1 MSLSRGLSAM
11 GVRNYRLFWSG
22 QLISL
27 VGTWMDSV
35 AQSWLIL
42 LLTNDPVAL
51 GLRAVFQFIPV
62 MVLGLFGGIIAD
74 TLPKRATLYVTQAGS
89 GLVALTLGVLTLT
102 GTVQVW
108 HIYVL
113 AAILGCISA
122 VDMPVRQSFV
132 VEMVGRE
139 HVVNAV
145 ALNSA
150 TFNGARI
157 IGPAVGGVLIGAVG
171 VGLCFMLN
179 AASYLAVLAAL
190 FMMREVELHPGI
202 RSPVPH
208 SPRAV
213 VDQLAEGLRYV
224 QRTPSVF
231 LAIMVL
237 GIVSTVA
244 LNFSV
249 VMPLYAAETLRGDA
263 STYGYLMAAAGV
275 GSLAAA
281 LLIAFGMRPTLRLLV
296 IGSALIGIALVGP
309 GDLPVAAGQPA
320 HHGPAGLRHDH
331 DERHHQHPHPA
342 AGARCPARTGDERLH
357 HGVRRDDA
365 HRRPG
370 FGRRHGRGRR
380 HRDAGGRRRA
390 DAPHGRCRC
399 HPPVRHGSGG
409 AARVPPEP
417 LA

>member
-51 GLRAVFQFIPV
+51 GLRAVFQFVPV

-102 GTVQVW
+102 GTAQVW

-113 AAILGCISA
+113 ATILGCISA

-190 FMMREVELHPGI
+190 FMMREVELHPGV

-208 SPRAV
+208 SARAV

-249 VMPLYAAETLRGDA
+249 VMPLYAATTLHGDA

-296 IGSALIGIALVGP
+296 IGSALIGIALIGLAISPLLLVS
-309 GDLPVAAGQPA
+309 LPIMVLLGFATITMSATTNTLIQLQVP
-320 HHGPAGLRHDH
+320 
-331 DERHHQHPHPA
+331 
-342 AGARCPARTGDERLH
+342 
-357 HGVRRDDA
+357 DA
-365 HRRPG
+365 L
-370 FGRRHGRGRR
+370 RGRVISMWTFLF
-380 HRDAGGRRRA
+380 AGSMPIGSLYAGVVAHFFTLTTPVLIGGTVCLLTVIFLSLRA
-390 DAPHGRCRC
+390 PWLWQL
-399 HPPVRHGSGG
+399 
-409 AARVPPEP
+409 E
-417 LA
+417 

>member
-1 MSLSRGLSAM
+1 MTMGRGLSAM
-11 GVRNYRLFWSG
+11 GIRNYRLFWSG

-89 GLVALTLGVLTLT
+89 GLVALAMGVLTLS

-108 HIYVL
+108 HIYLL
-113 AAILGCISA
+113 AAILGVINA

-139 HVVNAV
+139 HVANAV

-190 FMMREVELHPGI
+190 FLMDESELRPAV
-202 RSPVPH
+202 RPPVPH
-208 SPRAV
+208 SARAV
-213 VDQLAEGLRYV
+213 IDQLAEGLRYV
-224 QRTPSVF
+224 RRTPSVF
-231 LAIMVL
+231 LAIVVL

-249 VMPLYAAETLRGDA
+249 VMPLYAAETLHGDA
-263 STYGYLMAAAGV
+263 STYGYLMAAAGL
-275 GSLAAA
+275 GSLVAA
-281 LLIAFGMRPTLRLLV
+281 LLIAFGMRPTLQLLV
-296 IGSALIGIALVGP
+296 AGTALIGIALVGLALSP
-309 GDLPVAAGQPA
+309 TLLISLPIMVLLGFATIAMSATTNTLIQLQVPDALRGRVMSVYTTVFAGSTPVGGLASGVVASIAGVTA
-320 HHGPAGLRHDH
+320 TLAVAGGLTLLT
-331 DERHHQHPHPA
+331 
-342 AGARCPARTGDERLH
+342 AGAAVTRLSAF
-357 HGVRRDDA
+357 V
-365 HRRPG
+365 RPG
-370 FGRRHGRGRR
+370 
-380 HRDAGGRRRA
+380 AT
-390 DAPHGRCRC
+390 P
-399 HPPVRHGSGG
+399 
-409 AARVPPEP
+409 VPPEP

>member
-1 MSLSRGLSAM
+1 MTLSRGLSAL

-42 LLTNDPVAL
+42 LITNDPVAL
-51 GLRAVFQFIPV
+51 GLRAVFQFTPV
-62 MVLGLFGGIIAD
+62 LVLGLFGGIIAD

-89 GLVALTLGVLTLT
+89 GLVALTLGVLTLS

-113 AAILGCISA
+113 ATILGTISA

-190 FMMREVELHPGI
+190 FLMHEGELHPAI
-202 RSPVPH
+202 RLPVPH

-224 QRTPSVF
+224 RRTPSVF
-231 LAIMVL
+231 LAILVL

-249 VMPLYAAETLRGDA
+249 VMPLYAAETLHGDA

-296 IGSALIGIALVGP
+296 AGSALIGIALVALAVSP
-309 GDLPVAAGQPA
+309 VLLVSLPIMVLLGFATITMSATTNTLIQLQVPDALRGRVMSVYTTVFSGSTPIGGLASGVMAGIAGVTATLAVAG
-320 HHGPAGLRHDH
+320 GLTLLT
-331 DERHHQHPHPA
+331 
-342 AGARCPARTGDERLH
+342 AGAAVTRLSGTAR
-357 HGVRRDDA
+357 
-365 HRRPG
+365 
-370 FGRRHGRGRR
+370 
-380 HRDAGGRRRA
+380 AGA
-390 DAPHGRCRC
+390 TP
-399 HPPVRHGSGG
+399 
-409 AARVPPEP
+409 VPPEP
-417 LA
+417 LR

>member
-1 MSLSRGLSAM
+1 MTLGRGLSAM

-42 LLTNDPVAL
+42 LLTHDPVAL
-51 GLRAVFQFIPV
+51 GLRSVFQFIPV

-190 FMMREVELHPGI
+190 FLMHEVELHPGI

-208 SPRAV
+208 SARAV
-213 VDQLAEGLRYV
+213 LDQLAEGLRYV
-224 QRTPSVF
+224 RRTPSVF

-249 VMPLYAAETLRGDA
+249 VMPLYAADTLHGDA

-281 LLIAFGMRPTLRLLV
+281 LLIAFGMRPTLRLLI
-296 IGSALIGIALVGP
+296 IGSALIGIALVALAISP
-309 GDLPVAAGQPA
+309 VLLLSLPVMVLLGFATITMSATTNTLIQLQVPDALRGRVMSVYTTVFAGTTPIGGLA
-320 HHGPAGLRHDH
+320 SGVAMAVAGVTATL
-331 DERHHQHPHPA
+331 A
-342 AGARCPARTGDERLH
+342 VAGGLTLLTAGAAVTRL
-357 HGVRRDDA
+357 
-365 HRRPG
+365 
-370 FGRRHGRGRR
+370 
-380 HRDAGGRRRA
+380 
-390 DAPHGRCRC
+390 
-399 HPPVRHGSGG
+399 SG
-409 AARVPPEP
+409 AARAGATPVPPER

>member
-1 MSLSRGLSAM
+1 M

-51 GLRAVFQFIPV
+51 GLRAVFQFVPV

-108 HIYVL
+108 HIYLL

-190 FMMREVELHPGI
+190 FLMREVELHPGI

-208 SPRAV
+208 SVRAV

-231 LAIMVL
+231 LAITVL

-296 IGSALIGIALVGP
+296 IGSALIGIALIGLAISP
-309 GDLPVAAGQPA
+309 MLLISLPIMVLLGFATITMSATTNTLIQLQVPDALRGRVMSVYTTVFAGTTPIGGLASGVAMAVAGVTA
-320 HHGPAGLRHDH
+320 TLAVAGGLTLLT
-331 DERHHQHPHPA
+331 
-342 AGARCPARTGDERLH
+342 AGAAATRLSGTAR
-357 HGVRRDDA
+357 A
-365 HRRPG
+365 
-370 FGRRHGRGRR
+370 
-380 HRDAGGRRRA
+380 
-390 DAPHGRCRC
+390 
-399 HPPVRHGSGG
+399 G
-409 AARVPPEP
+409 AARVPPES

>member
-1 MSLSRGLSAM
+1 M

-89 GLVALTLGVLTLT
+89 ALVALTLGVLTLT

-113 AAILGCISA
+113 AAILGSISA
-122 VDMPVRQSFV
+122 VDMPVRQAFV

-157 IGPAVGGVLIGAVG
+157 IGPAVGGILIGAVG

-202 RSPVPH
+202 RLPVPH
-208 SPRAV
+208 SARAV

-249 VMPLYAAETLRGDA
+249 VMPLYAAETLHGDA

-296 IGSALIGIALVGP
+296 IGSALIGIALIGLAISP
-309 GDLPVAAGQPA
+309 LLLLSLPIMVLLGFATITMSATTNTLIQLQVPDALRGRVMSVYTTVFAGTTPIGGLASGVAMAVAGVTA
-320 HHGPAGLRHDH
+320 TLAVAGGLTLLT
-331 DERHHQHPHPA
+331 
-342 AGARCPARTGDERLH
+342 AGAAATRLSGTAPA
-357 HGVRRDDA
+357 
-365 HRRPG
+365 
-370 FGRRHGRGRR
+370 
-380 HRDAGGRRRA
+380 
-390 DAPHGRCRC
+390 
-399 HPPVRHGSGG
+399 S

>member
-89 GLVALTLGVLTLT
+89 GLVALTLGVLTVT

-190 FMMREVELHPGI
+190 FMMRAVELHPGI
-202 RSPVPH
+202 RPPVPH
-208 SPRAV
+208 SARAV

-249 VMPLYAAETLRGDA
+249 VMPLYAAQTLRGDA

-296 IGSALIGIALVGP
+296 IGSALIGIALVGLAISP
-309 GDLPVAAGQPA
+309 LLLVSLPIMVLLGFATITMSATTNTLIQLQVPDALRGRVMSVYTTVFAGTTPIGGLASGVAMAVAGVTA
-320 HHGPAGLRHDH
+320 TLAVAGGLTLLT
-331 DERHHQHPHPA
+331 
-342 AGARCPARTGDERLH
+342 AGAAATRLSGTAR
-357 HGVRRDDA
+357 A
-365 HRRPG
+365 
-370 FGRRHGRGRR
+370 
-380 HRDAGGRRRA
+380 
-390 DAPHGRCRC
+390 
-399 HPPVRHGSGG
+399 G

>member
-1 MSLSRGLSAM
+1 MTLGRGLSAM

-51 GLRAVFQFIPV
+51 GLRSVFQFMPV
-62 MVLGLFGGIIAD
+62 LVLGLFGGIIAD

-113 AAILGCISA
+113 ATILGCISA

-190 FMMREVELHPGI
+190 FLMHEVELHPGV

-208 SPRAV
+208 SARAV

-249 VMPLYAAETLRGDA
+249 VMPLYAAETLHGDA

-296 IGSALIGIALVGP
+296 IGSALIGIALVGLAVSP
-309 GDLPVAAGQPA
+309 MLLVSLPIMVLLGFATITMSATTNTLIQLQVPDALRGRVMSVYTTVFAGTTPIGGLASGVAMAVAGVTA
-320 HHGPAGLRHDH
+320 TLAVAGGLTLLT
-331 DERHHQHPHPA
+331 
-342 AGARCPARTGDERLH
+342 AGAAVTRLSGVAR
-357 HGVRRDDA
+357 A
-365 HRRPG
+365 
-370 FGRRHGRGRR
+370 
-380 HRDAGGRRRA
+380 
-390 DAPHGRCRC
+390 
-399 HPPVRHGSGG
+399 G
-409 AARVPPEP
+409 AAHVPPEP

>member
-1 MSLSRGLSAM
+1 MTMSRGLSAM

-42 LLTNDPVAL
+42 LLTHDPVAL
-51 GLRAVFQFIPV
+51 GLRAVFQFMPV

-113 AAILGCISA
+113 ATILGSINA

-190 FMMREVELHPGI
+190 FLMHEVELHPAT
-202 RSPVPH
+202 RSPMPH

-213 VDQLAEGLRYV
+213 VEQLAEGLRYV
-224 QRTPSVF
+224 RRTPSVL
-231 LAIMVL
+231 LAILVL

-249 VMPLYAAETLRGDA
+249 LMPLYAADSLHGDA

-281 LLIAFGMRPTLRLLV
+281 LLIAFGLRPTLRLLV
-296 IGSALIGIALVGP
+296 SGSALIGLALVGLAFSP
-309 GDLPVAAGQPA
+309 LLLVSLPIMVLLGFATITMSATTNTLIQLQVPDALRGRVMSVYTTVFAGTTPIGGLASGIAAAMAGVTATLLVAGS
-320 HHGPAGLRHDH
+320 LTLVT
-331 DERHHQHPHPA
+331 
-342 AGARCPARTGDERLH
+342 AGAAVTRLGGTAR
-357 HGVRRDDA
+357 A
-365 HRRPG
+365 
-370 FGRRHGRGRR
+370 
-380 HRDAGGRRRA
+380 
-390 DAPHGRCRC
+390 
-399 HPPVRHGSGG
+399 G
-409 AARVPPEP
+409 AAQAPPEP

>member
-51 GLRAVFQFIPV
+51 GLRAVFQFVPV

-108 HIYVL
+108 HIYLL

-190 FMMREVELHPGI
+190 FLMREVELHPGI

-208 SPRAV
+208 SVRAV

-231 LAIMVL
+231 LAITVL

-296 IGSALIGIALVGP
+296 IGSALIGIALIGLAISP
-309 GDLPVAAGQPA
+309 MLLISLPIMVLLGFATITMSATTNTLIQLQVPDALRGRVMSVYTTVFAGTTPIGGLASGVAMAVAGVTA
-320 HHGPAGLRHDH
+320 TLAVAGGLTLLT
-331 DERHHQHPHPA
+331 
-342 AGARCPARTGDERLH
+342 AGAAATRLSGTAR
-357 HGVRRDDA
+357 A
-365 HRRPG
+365 
-370 FGRRHGRGRR
+370 
-380 HRDAGGRRRA
+380 
-390 DAPHGRCRC
+390 
-399 HPPVRHGSGG
+399 G
-409 AARVPPEP
+409 AARVPPES

>member
-1 MSLSRGLSAM
+1 
-11 GVRNYRLFWSG
+11 
-22 QLISL
+22 
-27 VGTWMDSV
+27 
-35 AQSWLIL
+35 
-42 LLTNDPVAL
+42 
-51 GLRAVFQFIPV
+51 

-108 HIYVL
+108 HIYLL

-190 FMMREVELHPGI
+190 FLMREVELHPGI

-208 SPRAV
+208 SVRAV

-231 LAIMVL
+231 LAITVL

-296 IGSALIGIALVGP
+296 IGSALIGIALIGLAISP
-309 GDLPVAAGQPA
+309 MLLISLPIMVLLGFATITMSATTNTLIQLQVPDALRGRVMSVYTTVFAGTTPIGGLASGVAMAVAGVTA
-320 HHGPAGLRHDH
+320 TLAVAGGLTLLT
-331 DERHHQHPHPA
+331 
-342 AGARCPARTGDERLH
+342 AGAAATRLSGTAR
-357 HGVRRDDA
+357 A
-365 HRRPG
+365 
-370 FGRRHGRGRR
+370 
-380 HRDAGGRRRA
+380 
-390 DAPHGRCRC
+390 
-399 HPPVRHGSGG
+399 G
-409 AARVPPEP
+409 AARVPPES

>member
-1 MSLSRGLSAM
+1 M
-11 GVRNYRLFWSG
+11 
-22 QLISL
+22 
-27 VGTWMDSV
+27 
-35 AQSWLIL
+35 
-42 LLTNDPVAL
+42 
-51 GLRAVFQFIPV
+51 PV

-113 AAILGCISA
+113 ATILGCISA

-190 FMMREVELHPGI
+190 FLMHEVELHPAI
-202 RSPVPH
+202 RSPIPH

-213 VDQLAEGLRYV
+213 LDQLAEGLRYV
-224 QRTPSVF
+224 RHTPSVF

-249 VMPLYAAETLRGDA
+249 VMPLYAADTLHGDA

-281 LLIAFGMRPTLRLLV
+281 LLIAFGMRPTLRLLI
-296 IGSALIGIALVGP
+296 IGSALIGVALVALAISP
-309 GDLPVAAGQPA
+309 VLLISLPVMVLLGFATITMSATTNTLIQLQVPDALRGRVMSVYTTVFAGTTPIGGLA
-320 HHGPAGLRHDH
+320 SGVAMAVAGVTATL
-331 DERHHQHPHPA
+331 A
-342 AGARCPARTGDERLH
+342 VAGGLTLVTAGAAVTRL
-357 HGVRRDDA
+357 
-365 HRRPG
+365 
-370 FGRRHGRGRR
+370 
-380 HRDAGGRRRA
+380 
-390 DAPHGRCRC
+390 
-399 HPPVRHGSGG
+399 SG
-409 AARVPPEP
+409 AARAAAPVPPER

>member
-1 MSLSRGLSAM
+1 MTLGRGLSAM

-42 LLTNDPVAL
+42 LLTHDPVAL
-51 GLRAVFQFIPV
+51 GLRSVFQFIPV

-74 TLPKRATLYVTQAGS
+74 TLPKRATLYVTQAAS

-190 FMMREVELHPGI
+190 FLMHEVELHPGI

-213 VDQLAEGLRYV
+213 LDQLAEGLRYV
-224 QRTPSVF
+224 RHTPSVF

-249 VMPLYAAETLRGDA
+249 VMPLYAADTLHGDA

-281 LLIAFGMRPTLRLLV
+281 LLIAFGMRPTLRLLI
-296 IGSALIGIALVGP
+296 IGSALIGVALVALAISP
-309 GDLPVAAGQPA
+309 VLLISLPVMVLLGFATITMSATTNTLIQLQVPDALRGRVMSVYTTVFAGTTPIGGLA
-320 HHGPAGLRHDH
+320 SGVAMAVAGVTATL
-331 DERHHQHPHPA
+331 A
-342 AGARCPARTGDERLH
+342 VAGGLTLLTAGAAVTRL
-357 HGVRRDDA
+357 
-365 HRRPG
+365 
-370 FGRRHGRGRR
+370 
-380 HRDAGGRRRA
+380 
-390 DAPHGRCRC
+390 
-399 HPPVRHGSGG
+399 SG
-409 AARVPPEP
+409 AARTATPVPPER

>member
-1 MSLSRGLSAM
+1 VSLSRGLSAM

-51 GLRAVFQFIPV
+51 GLRAVFQFVPV

-108 HIYVL
+108 HIYLL
-113 AAILGCISA
+113 AAILGCLSA
-122 VDMPVRQSFV
+122 AHMPVRQPDA
-132 VEMVGRE
+132 VEMRGRGR
-139 HVVNAV
+139 VVDAV

-190 FMMREVELHPGI
+190 FLMREVELHPGI

-208 SPRAV
+208 SVRAV

-231 LAIMVL
+231 LAITVL
-237 GIVSTVA
+237 GIVITVA

-296 IGSALIGIALVGP
+296 IGSALIGIALIGLAISP
-309 GDLPVAAGQPA
+309 MLLISLPIMVLLGFATITMSATTNTLIQLQVPDALRGRVMSVYTTVFAGTTPIGGLASGVAMAVAGVTA
-320 HHGPAGLRHDH
+320 TLAVAGGLTLLT
-331 DERHHQHPHPA
+331 
-342 AGARCPARTGDERLH
+342 AGAAATRLSGTAR
-357 HGVRRDDA
+357 A
-365 HRRPG
+365 
-370 FGRRHGRGRR
+370 
-380 HRDAGGRRRA
+380 
-390 DAPHGRCRC
+390 
-399 HPPVRHGSGG
+399 G
-409 AARVPPEP
+409 AARVPPES